1 MYEHRVYGHEFESL
15 QCDALSHALHLDLS
29 QGNAFERC
37 DEEIRKDF
45 RILNTTLVKKGSY
58 Y

>member
-1 MYEHRVYGHEFESL
+1 MYEHRVYGHEFECL

-37 DEEIRKDF
+37 DEETRKDF
-45 RILNTTLVKKGSY
+45 RILNTTLVKKG
-58 Y
+58 